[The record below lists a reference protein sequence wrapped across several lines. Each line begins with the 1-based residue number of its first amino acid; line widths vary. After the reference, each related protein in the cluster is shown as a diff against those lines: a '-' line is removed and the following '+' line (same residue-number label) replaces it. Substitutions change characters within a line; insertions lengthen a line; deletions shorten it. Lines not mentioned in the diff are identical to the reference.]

1 MMSNNPIDS
10 AKSEAQYRT
19 MLILWFAFLMTIV
32 MYFVMTLVIPRQE
45 GESNRVLT
53 IVLSA
58 ASVAAVGA
66 SFAVRKK
73 FFARAIEEQQ
83 MRLVNTGFVVAA
95 ALCEVG
101 ALLGLVDFLVALDR
115 YYFLLIGLAF
125 LGMLFHFPKRGD
137 LEAANYKRAG

>member
-1 MMSNNPIDS
+1 MSNNPIDS

-32 MYFVMTLVIPRQE
+32 MYFVITLLIARQE

-53 IVLSA
+53 TVLSA
-58 ASVAAVGA
+58 ASIAAVGS
-66 SFAVRKK
+66 SFAVKKK

-101 ALLGLVDFLVALDR
+101 ALLGLVDFLVARDR
-115 YYFLLIGLAF
+115 YYFLLIGIAF
-125 LGMLFHFPKRGD
+125 LGMLLHFPKRGD
-137 LEAANYKRAG
+137 LEAANYKRVG